1 MKPNIFVSGK
11 KGNGLNRSLMTPK
24 KAYNPISVVRT
35 LKALALW
42 AAVFVVS
49 ALSVAAQGW
58 EKTFGGPAGQN
69 REEQGLAVIETI
81 DRGYLV
87 VGFSE
92 SFSSSPFDNDIDI
105 YVIKTDVDGQKA
117 WETTFDPGLT
127 EYGYAALQ
135 TEDGGFLI
143 AGEAS
148 FETVQGPFQAYL
160 LKISDRGK
168 YEWSYTYTDEPGA
181 SLRIRDITAAP
192 DGGYLMVGYIEY
204 EDANDDIFLLKVNSQ
219 GQEQWRKAFG
229 EPGDDIAVA
238 VAVLGDGYVIT
249 GNEDNPEGVFD
260 RDMIL
265 YRLNG
270 NGEVAWKRG
279 ISTPERELGNDIL
292 VTREGNVVIVG
303 AIGDN
308 SDVALWKYGP
318 NGNFIQSRAKDMF
331 GFGDEASAVIELEDG
346 SLVIAGY
353 TEVSASNVDFLLIK
367 YSQEGNELI
376 EEWSNHTGDVE
387 NTDFATS
394 IAATADGGYVL
405 TGYNAKFLNI
415 FNDVVL
421 TRTDGQGNIYTNYI
435 RGKVFYDQDE
445 GCDLDNGEQ
454 PFPGWLVRAKGVNET
469 YFGSTDANGNYL
481 IRVDTGS
488 YVVEAIPAN
497 SYWESC
503 FPDGVPLTLENFYD
517 TTLVHFP
524 IKDMNIAC
532 PYLEVDI
539 STAFLA
545 PCTDVVYTV
554 DYENTGT
561 VPADNAYVDVELDD
575 ELSFLSASLPAT
587 SLGGNAFRFE
597 LGTIPFN
604 GFGAFTINTQMACS
618 GIAIGQAGLASAH
631 IYPDSL
637 CLEID
642 PNWDRSSVDVDG
654 ECVEDN
660 LEFRISNVGQGGM
673 LSPRNYFIVEED
685 VVFMTR
691 PFDLDVGE
699 DTTIVIPANGSTYRL
714 IAEQSPGHPGNS
726 YPTVVVE
733 GCATGGGSYSTGY
746 VTDFPENDF
755 DAFRSVQADEVVDD
769 MESVRL
775 IAHPN
780 GYQDSLIAGNTPI
793 TYRFVFRNIGNDT
806 VSRVVIRDT
815 LPPGLDPA
823 LIEPG
828 ASSHPYRFEVYFN
841 GVVKLSFDNIQ
852 LPQDPSGQDP
862 SSYGYAE
869 FRVGQQPD
877 NPVGAVIDNAA
888 TVIFDYYAPIRT
900 NTTRHVVGAASL
912 SQLVEIIITDIEGPD
927 VPQGMQV
934 KAYPNP
940 FVEQVTIEVAGW
952 PSGGPL
958 EFTLFSQ
965 DGKLVR
971 IARER
976 ANAFTV
982 QRGALPAGTYFYSL
996 RSEGKLIGSGTL
1008 VVR

>member
-1 MKPNIFVSGK
+1 MKPNIFVPGK

-42 AAVFVVS
+42 AVVFVVS
-49 ALSVAAQGW
+49 SLSVEAQGW
-58 EKTFGGPAGQN
+58 EKTFGGN
-69 REEQGLAVIETI
+69 KEDQGLTVIQAV
-81 DRGYLV
+81 DRGYLA

-92 SFSSSPFDNDIDI
+92 SFPNGPDQDIDI
-105 YVIKTDVDGQKA
+105 YIVKTDIDGVMA
-117 WETTFDPGLT
+117 WETTFDAGLT
-127 EYGYAALQ
+127 EYGNAALQ
-135 TEDGGFLI
+135 TADGGFLI

-148 FETVQGPFQAYL
+148 FESVQGPFQAYL
-160 LKISDRGK
+160 LKITDRGK
-168 YEWSYTYTDEPGA
+168 FQWSYTYTDEPGT
-181 SLRIRDITAAP
+181 SIRIKDVCHSP
-192 DGGYLMVGYIEY
+192 DGGYLMVGFIEY
-204 EDANDDIFLLKVNSQ
+204 EDANDDIFLLKVDEN
-219 GQEQWRKAFG
+219 GQEQWRKIFG
-229 EPGDDIAVA
+229 IAGDDMAVA
-238 VAVLGDGYVIT
+238 VDVLGDGYVIT

-265 YRLNG
+265 YRLDG
-270 NGEVAWKRG
+270 NGGVVWKRG
-279 ISTPERELGNDIL
+279 MSTIEREVGNDVL
-292 VTREGNVVIVG
+292 VTRDGNIIIVG
-303 AIGDN
+303 AVSDN
-308 SDVALWKYGP
+308 SDAALWKYGP
-318 NGNFIQSRAKDMF
+318 NGNPLLLRTKDMF
-331 GFGDEASAVIELEDG
+331 GFGDEANAVIELADG
-346 SLVIAGY
+346 SLVLAGY
-353 TEVSASNVDFLLIK
+353 TEVNASNVDFLLLK
-367 YSQEGNELI
+367 YSQEGNEVI
-376 EEWSNHTGDVE
+376 EEWATHTGDVE

-415 FNDVVL
+415 FNDIVL

-454 PFPGWLVRAKGVNET
+454 PFSGWLVRAKGVDKT
-469 YFGSTDANGNYL
+469 FFGSTDQNGNYL

-488 YVVEAIPAN
+488 YVVEAIPVN

-503 FPDGVPLTLENFYD
+503 FPNGIPLTLTNFYD
-517 TTLVHFP
+517 TTLAHFP
-524 IKDMNIAC
+524 IKDMDIAC

-587 SLGGNAFRFE
+587 SLGGNTYRFE

-604 GFGAFTINTQMACS
+604 GSGAFTINTQMACS

-631 IYPDSL
+631 IYPDSI
-637 CLEID
+637 CVEPD
-642 PNWDRSSVDVDG
+642 PNWDGSSVDVDG
-654 ECVEDN
+654 ECVDDN
-660 LEFRISNVGQGGM
+660 LEFRIQNVGQGGM

-685 VVFMTR
+685 VMFLTR

-699 DTTIVIPANGSTYRL
+699 DTTIIIPADGATYRL

-733 GCATGGGSYSTGY
+733 GCATGGSYSTGY

-755 DAFRSVQADEVVDD
+755 DAFRSVQADEIVED
-769 MESVRL
+769 MEAVRL
-775 IAHPN
+775 ITHPS
-780 GYQDSLIAGNTPI
+780 GYQDSIIAGNTPI

-806 VSRVVIRDT
+806 VSRVIIRDT

-852 LPQDPSGQDP
+852 LPQDPTGQDP

-869 FRVGQQPD
+869 FRAGQQPD
-877 NPVGAVIDNAA
+877 NPIGTVIDNVA

-900 NTTRHVVGAASL
+900 NTTHHVVGAERL
-912 SQLVEIIITDIEGPD
+912 SQLVEVIVTDIEGPD
-927 VPQGMQV
+927 VPEGMQV

-940 FVEQVTIEVAGW
+940 FVEQVTIEVEGW

-982 QRGALPAGTYFYSL
+982 QRNALPAGTYFYSL
-996 RSEGKLIGSGTL
+996 RSEGKLIGSGSL
-1008 VVR
+1008 IVR